1 MLERLAGRLPDARV
15 ASLAALRDPGTGE
28 LLDRALVLTF
38 PGPASATGENLVE
51 YQCHGGRAIIDRLLA
66 VIVAQPGCRA
76 AEPGEFTRRALGNG
90 RIDLTEAEGLADLL
104 EAETESQR
112 RAALLMAEGGLSA
125 QVETWRHRLVQLSA
139 QAEAAIDYVD
149 DEDETAQDAAQL
161 ASDAGI
167 LAGEIAAWLERP
179 RAERLKDGVRVVL
192 AGPPN
197 AGKSSLINALVGFDR
212 AIVTDIAGTT
222 RDSID
227 VPVSVGGIPFVLV
240 DTAGLRD
247 TTDVIEKAGIDRSRS
262 EVRNADIIL
271 WMGDPAA
278 SPGDPRVLRIHPQC
292 DRPNRRVVPV
302 GSLGVSA
309 TEGTNL
315 SQLWELLVTKA
326 RALLP
331 AEGEIALNRRQ
342 AAALTDVVRALES
355 ASSSDIVVTAHAL
368 RASADSLGRL
378 TGRIGV
384 EDMLDEL
391 FGRFCLGK

>member
-161 ASDAGI
+161 AGDAGI

-262 EVRNADIIL
+262 EVRNADVIL

-278 SPGDPRVLRIHPQC
+278 SPDDPRVLRIHPQC
-292 DRPNRRVVPV
+292 DRPDRRVVPM

>member
-271 WMGDPAA
+271 WMGDPTA
-278 SPGDPRVLRIHPQC
+278 SPDDPRVLRIHPPMRSPQSAGC
-292 DRPNRRVVPV
+292 TGGLARRFGNGGDKSFPIV
-302 GSLGVSA
+302 GAVGHQGSGTA
-309 TEGTNL
+309 T
-315 SQLWELLVTKA
+315 
-326 RALLP
+326 
-331 AEGEIALNRRQ
+331 RRG
-342 AAALTDVVRALES
+342 R
-355 ASSSDIVVTAHAL
+355 
-368 RASADSLGRL
+368 DSVKPSPGS
-378 TGRIGV
+378 GPQ
-384 EDMLDEL
+384 
-391 FGRFCLGK
+391 

>member
-112 RAALLMAEGGLSA
+112 RAALLVAEGGLSA

-161 ASDAGI
+161 ANDAGI

-271 WMGDPAA
+271 WMGDPTA
-278 SPGDPRVLRIHPQC
+278 SPDDPRVLRIHPQC

>member
-28 LLDRALVLTF
+28 LLDRALVLIF

-161 ASDAGI
+161 SGDAGI

-278 SPGDPRVLRIHPQC
+278 SPDDPRVLRIHPQC
-292 DRPNRRVVPV
+292 DRPDRRVVPM

-384 EDMLDEL
+384 EDMLEEL